1 MNAELGAFLS
11 FLLLY
16 KYVALFAF
24 IFCSAVILPLPDNSL
39 LLATGA
45 FASQGYFDFW
55 LSLSVAL
62 VANVAG
68 DCTGYFLAKR
78 WGHAALER
86 MHIRVPWYIG
96 RLDGYLRRHP
106 RRSIF
111 LTRFVGTA
119 DSVVNVLSGFAKIPL
134 STFLLWDTLGNF
146 VSLFYILYLG
156 YLFGVY
162 WSNVSGILSI
172 AGFILFAVVFLAA
185 MIIARGDLPFFGKD
199 RTERK
204 E

>member
-1 MNAELGAFLS
+1 MNAALGAFLS

-24 IFCSAVILPLPDNSL
+24 IFFSAVILPLPDNSI

-45 FASQGYFDFW
+45 FASQGYFNFW
-55 LSLSVAL
+55 VSLAVAL
-62 VANVAG
+62 VANIAG
-68 DCTGYFLAKR
+68 DCVGYFLARR
-78 WGHAALER
+78 WGKAALAR
-86 MHIRVPWYIG
+86 LHVGIPRYID
-96 RLDGYLRRHP
+96 RLDGYIRRHP

-111 LTRFVGTA
+111 ITRFIGTA
-119 DSVVNVLSGFAKIPL
+119 DVVANVLAGFTGVPL
-134 STFLLWDTLGNF
+134 GMFLLWDAAGNF

-172 AGFILFAVVFLAA
+172 AGFVLFAIAFLASLL
-185 MIIARGDLPFFGKD
+185 IAAGGFPFHGKHED
-199 RTERK
+199 GA
-204 E
+204 

>member
-1 MNAELGAFLS
+1 MNAALGAFLS

-16 KYVALFAF
+16 KYVGLFVF
-24 IFCSAVILPLPDNSL
+24 IFASAVILPLPDNSI

-55 LSLSVAL
+55 ISLAVAL

-68 DCTGYFLAKR
+68 DCVGYFLAKR
-78 WGHAALER
+78 YGKAALAR
-86 MHIRVPWYIG
+86 MHVRIPPYID
-96 RLDGYLRRHP
+96 RLDAYLRRHP

-111 LTRFVGTA
+111 ITRFIGTA
-119 DSVVNVLSGFAKIPL
+119 DVVVNVLSGFADIPL
-134 STFLLWDTLGNF
+134 GKFLLWDVLGNF

-156 YLFGVY
+156 YLFGAF

-172 AGFILFAVVFLAA
+172 AGFVLFGIALLAA
-185 MIIARGDLPFFGKD
+185 ILIGTGNVPFFGK
-199 RTERK
+199 RK
-204 E
+204 

>member
-1 MNAELGAFLS
+1 MNAALGAFLS

-16 KYVALFAF
+16 KYVALFVF
-24 IFCSAVILPLPDNSL
+24 IFTSAVILPLPDNSI

-45 FASQGYFDFW
+45 FASQGYFSFW
-55 LSLSVAL
+55 ISLSVAL

-68 DCTGYFLAKR
+68 DCVGYFLAKR
-78 WGHAALER
+78 WGKAALTR
-86 MHIRVPWYIG
+86 LRVHVPWYID
-96 RLDGYLRRHP
+96 RLDGYLRKHP

-119 DSVVNVLSGFAKIPL
+119 DALVNLLSGFAGIPL
-134 STFLLWDTLGNF
+134 PMFLLWDVLGNF

-172 AGFILFAVVFLAA
+172 AGFILFAIVFIAA
-185 MIIARGDLPFFGKD
+185 IGIARGDFTHF
-199 RTERK
+199 RK
-204 E
+204 HE

>member
-1 MNAELGAFLS
+1 MNAALGTFLS

-16 KYVALFAF
+16 KYIALFAF
-24 IFCSAVILPLPDNSL
+24 IFCSAVILPLPDNSI

-45 FASQGYFDFW
+45 FASQGYFGFW
-55 LSLSVAL
+55 TSLCVAL

-68 DCTGYFLAKR
+68 DLVGYLLAR
-78 WGHAALER
+78 HWGRAALNR
-86 MHIRVPWYIG
+86 LNIRIPSYIN
-96 RLDGYLRRHP
+96 RLDGYVRRYP

-119 DSVVNVLSGFAKIPL
+119 DSVVNVLSGFTGVPFA
-134 STFLLWDTLGNF
+134 TFLLWDALGNF

-156 YLFGVY
+156 YLFGAY

-172 AGFILFAVVFLAA
+172 AGFILFGVVFLAA
-185 MIIARGDLPFFGKD
+185 ALIARADIPIFG
-199 RTERK
+199 THERK
-204 E
+204 

>member
-1 MNAELGAFLS
+1 MNAALGAFLS

-24 IFCSAVILPLPDNSL
+24 IFFSAVILPLPDNSI

-45 FASQGYFDFW
+45 FASQGYFNFW
-55 LSLSVAL
+55 ISLAVAL

-68 DCTGYFLAKR
+68 DCVGYFLARRYGK
-78 WGHAALER
+78 AALSR
-86 MHIRVPWYIG
+86 LRVRVPSYIG
-96 RLDGYLRRHP
+96 RLDGYIHRHP

-111 LTRFVGTA
+111 ITRFIGTA
-119 DSVVNVLSGFAKIPL
+119 DVVANVLSGYAGVPFSK
-134 STFLLWDTLGNF
+134 FLLWDMLGNF

-172 AGFILFAVVFLAA
+172 AGFILFAIAFLAA
-185 MIIARGDLPFFGKD
+185 IGIARGDFPFFGKKPN
-199 RTERK
+199 REP
-204 E
+204 